1 MAHNLNYNE
10 RAQKHS
16 FFSVSEK
23 AWHGLGT
30 LVEAYPTSA
39 EALKFAGLDYSV
51 EKRPLFTIDA
61 LDMPRRNEPDP
72 DAIILGASTEVEVPN
87 YFATVRTDSDTVLG
101 VVGKD
106 YTL

>member
-10 RAQKHS
+10 RTQKHS

-39 EALKFAGLDYSV
+39 EALKFTGLDYSV
-51 EKRPLFTIDA
+51 EKRPLFTMDA
-61 LDMPRRNEPDP
+61 LNMQLRNEPDP
-72 DAIILGASTEVEVPN
+72 NAIIMEASSEIEVPN
-87 YFATVRTDSDTVLG
+87 YFAMP
-101 VVGKD
+101 
-106 YTL
+106 